1 MHKSMIL
8 GLATL
13 FFMMAVFGLLG
24 FDASFAEGGSFEVPN
39 VDDHFE
45 EVKPG
50 PEPADEKH
58 FTQKVEKKSHSPEKT
73 GNPIKDGWNWF
84 TGKVSEAWE
93 DTKEFFGDLWDW
105 FTEVCAKMVE
115 VVVDGLSAAWEW
127 IKDNIGYIAAGAV
140 LIIGVVLCFVAPPLG
155 ASILIG
161 MGLSFGISWL
171 INGEITQDTFL
182 EAAIGGVLGA
192 IGLGIAGGAAR
203 ALAGSLG
210 SRLITSITG
219 SRLLG
224 PLASGLRNLAGKLPA
239 PLRSIFSRAGV
250 VGSVEGAG
258 TSIADDLIHGR
269 GINWRNAVIAG
280 VGGAALVGIT
290 AFAVPVFNKVKDLDL
305 GMPAIT
311 SNVDEFFDSLKK
323 CFATQPS
330 SRYTAMVRLPC
341 GDHTPEP
348 RTPKVEKDTSLT
360 PGTPEH
366 KQNRWEV
373 YQANGGK
380 WSYEQWSKTYDSNM
394 EKASRS
400 HELVENYRQTLDWKH
415 STTQYSV
422 DTKHGVRIIDI
433 ADPNTLRAIEHKT
446 TTKTDGSRGYFS
458 RDEHIREEL
467 LKDKY
472 LVEVENWDITWVF
485 ENADASQ
492 PLIDDLKAA
501 GIKVEFK

>member
-1 MHKSMIL
+1 MIAGL
-8 GLATL
+8 GLTGWD
-13 FFMMAVFGLLG
+13 V
-24 FDASFAEGGSFEVPN
+24 SFAEGGSFEVPN

-50 PEPADEKH
+50 PDPADEKPLPQEDQQESS
-58 FTQKVEKKSHSPEKT
+58 FLEEA
-73 GNPIKDGWNWF
+73 GNAMKDGWDWF
-84 TGKVSEAWE
+84 TGKVSGAWE
-93 DTKEFFGDLWDW
+93 STKEFFADLWDW

-140 LIIGVVLCFVAPPLG
+140 LIVGVVLCFVAPPLG

-182 EAAIGGVLGA
+182 EAAIGGALGA

-224 PLASGLRNLAGKLPA
+224 PLTSGLRNLVSKLPA

-250 VGSVEGAG
+250 VGSVEGVG
-258 TSIADDLIHGR
+258 TSVADDLIHGR
-269 GINWRNAVIAG
+269 NINWKNAIIAG
-280 VGGAALVGIT
+280 VGGAALVGVT

-311 SNVDEFFDSLKK
+311 SKLDEFIDDFKK
-323 CFATQPS
+323 CVTTRPATH
-330 SRYTAMVRLPC
+330 YTAVIILSC
-341 GDHTPEP
+341 GDNTPEP
-348 RTPKVEKDTSLT
+348 KPPKVEKDPSLV

-366 KQNRWEV
+366 KQNRWAV

-380 WSYEQWSKTYDSNM
+380 WGYEQWSRTYDSNM
-394 EKASRS
+394 EKANRS
-400 HELVENYRQTLDWKH
+400 HELVERYRQTLDWKN
-415 STTQYSV
+415 SSTQYSV
-422 DTKHGVRIIDI
+422 DTPNGVRFIDI
-433 ADPNTLRAIEHKT
+433 ADPNTLKAIEHKT
-446 TTKTDGSRGYFS
+446 TTKTDGSKGYFS
-458 RDEHIREEL
+458 RDQHIREEL
-467 LKDKY
+467 EKDKY
-472 LVEVENWDITWVF
+472 LVEVEGWDITWVF
-485 ENADASQ
+485 ENAKASQ